1 MNSWDIISKL
11 LEDGWVHKRTTG
23 SHWHFTHP
31 VKPGLVTVPHPKRD
45 LPVGTVASIE
55 KTSGVTLRAKQ

>member
-1 MNSWDIISKL
+1 MNSRDIIAKL

-31 VKPGLVTVPHPKRD
+31 AKPGLVTMPYPKRD

-55 KTSGVTLRAKQ
+55 KASGVKPRAKQ